1 MKTIWVLENIRKDY
15 DFYQR
20 FNILN
25 LIASV
30 SLWRKYHPEDHT
42 ILYCDMPTYLLL
54 NYLEVLDLWHDVNTD
69 VLEQDSKIDK
79 TVFWAGSKLEVLQTL
94 EEPVT
99 IVDNDW
105 LAFQSMDEVRTKS
118 PLVYSHDEN
127 GVDYYLADHEWYLT
141 ELKKTPIVKE
151 LFPTTQE
158 AINVCFL
165 TFNDVELL
173 KKYSNMSVQ
182 LMEEWTEMK
191 IRDNRLIIYAEQKL
205 LKQLVNK
212 YKIESSPLIK
222 ESWLC
227 KNDGWCSDI
236 NEKGEWSQED
246 IWRIF
251 KHYGPTKRKFK
262 DNEEGY
268 NYEKEIRFLYNCI
281 GAGKMVDVEKLK
293 VNLKKAVQN
302 V

>member
-1 MKTIWVLENIRKDY
+1 MKTIWVLENIRKDFS
-15 DFYQR
+15 FYQQ

-25 LIASV
+25 LIAST

-42 ILYCDMPTYLLL
+42 VLYCDMPTYILL
-54 NYLEVLDLWHDVNTD
+54 NYLEVLDLWDDVNTD
-69 VLEQDSKIDK
+69 VLEQTSKIDK

-105 LAFQSMDEVRTKS
+105 LPFQSMNEVRHKAGV
-118 PLVYSHDEN
+118 VYSHDEN

-158 AINVCFL
+158 ATNVSFL
-165 TFNDVELL
+165 AFNDVEML
-173 KKYSNMSVQ
+173 KTYSNMSVQ
-182 LMEEWTEMK
+182 LMEEWTEMQIK
-191 IRDNRLIIYAEQKL
+191 DNRLIIYAEQKL
-205 LKQLVNK
+205 LKQLLNK
-212 YKIESSPLIK
+212 HKVEHAPLIK
-222 ESWLC
+222 EVWLC
-227 KNDGWCSDI
+227 KNDNWCKDI
-236 NEKGEWSQED
+236 NEAGTWSHED
-246 IWRIF
+246 LWRIF

-268 NYEKEIRFLYNCI
+268 NYEKEVRFLYNCI

-293 VNLKKAVQN
+293 VKLKKAVQN